1 MHARRASLWQ
11 DVKGYRC
18 QPSYEALLA
27 FSQGWWYLPWDSG
40 SRKAEKWMDLGSIDN
55 LEEELT
61 GRVKGRQGVVGEG
74 KSGFEVDSLIS
85 GTTEV

>member
-1 MHARRASLWQ
+1 
-11 DVKGYRC
+11 
-18 QPSYEALLA
+18 
-27 FSQGWWYLPWDSG
+27 
-40 SRKAEKWMDLGSIDN
+40 MDLGSIDN